1 MTKDNS
7 PEPKGTK
14 RRNTMRFQVQIW
26 TRVGYPMLG
35 IPCGSTGPGLSMPEI
50 KKLGINRVN
59 RIEHPRMYFAGYH
72 QCGPKCESLHVA
84 CRFSEYNSGLF
95 LDLPTYGHIVGL
107 SIGKIH
113 LSESI
118 ESTGS
123 GFLTNRFDCSKVFL
137 LLLHRKYD
145 LDGRKT
151 PPNPSACCHV
161 PVSIVSPAQFR
172 PFHSLQG

>member
-1 MTKDNS
+1 
-7 PEPKGTK
+7 
-14 RRNTMRFQVQIW
+14 MRFQVQIW

-95 LDLPTYGHIVGL
+95 FGLAYIRSYSRAVNRENPLVGINRINWFRLPDEQIRL
-107 SIGKIH
+107 
-113 LSESI
+113 
-118 ESTGS
+118 
-123 GFLTNRFDCSKVFL
+123 
-137 LLLHRKYD
+137 
-145 LDGRKT
+145 
-151 PPNPSACCHV
+151 
-161 PVSIVSPAQFR
+161 
-172 PFHSLQG
+172 